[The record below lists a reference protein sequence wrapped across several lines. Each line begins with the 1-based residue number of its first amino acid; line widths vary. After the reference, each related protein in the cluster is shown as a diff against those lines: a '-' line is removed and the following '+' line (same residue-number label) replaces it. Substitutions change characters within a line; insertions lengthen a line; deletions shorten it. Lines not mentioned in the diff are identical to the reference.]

1 MSKNTY
7 RKAMQEIL
15 EGLYELMADL
25 EDIRDEAQ
33 ECMDENG
40 DAGIRQDIAKMDE
53 AIQILMSAAEV
64 LESSED

>member
-1 MSKNTY
+1 MSQYAY

-33 ECMDENG
+33 ECLEDKA
-40 DAGIRQDIAKMDE
+40 DLSVRADIVKMDAALQKLDE
-53 AIQILMSAAEV
+53 AAGALDDAAE
-64 LESSED
+64 